1 MIPLRSVLQIAESYL
16 PQITYAADVKKE
28 GDTLTV
34 KRMLED
40 GYMTIKA
47 QTPCLITCI
56 KELNTPRYMSVSGVF
71 ECYSKPR
78 PFWTTTP

>member
-1 MIPLRSVLQIAESYL
+1 MCIRDS
-16 PQITYAADVKKE
+16 TYAADVKKE

-56 KELNTPRYMSVSGVF
+56 KAVSYTHLDV
-71 ECYSKPR
+71 YKR
-78 PFWTTTP
+78 QI